1 MSSSES
7 QVPRGSS
14 DRAAAG
20 GAVSP
25 SEPPLDGSQSPK
37 TTAVAAA
44 ILDPADLTAGQV
56 DGYRK
61 LALGQLEFTRRY
73 TLELLEQVDPTDWWV
88 TPPGMTSCIAWQV
101 GHLAVSQYGLM
112 LFRQRGR
119 AAGDLELMP
128 GWLRKRFGRGSV
140 PPSEPDPAIDPQRLL
155 AILASIDQAAR
166 QAVAGQSIESLM
178 EPAEMPY
185 AVLPTKLGAILFCPL
200 HESLH
205 SGQIGLIRRGLG
217 LPPVR

>member
-1 MSSSES
+1 MSSSD
-7 QVPRGSS
+7 PLAT
-14 DRAAAG
+14 DR
-20 GAVSP
+20 
-25 SEPPLDGSQSPK
+25 
-37 TTAVAAA
+37 
-44 ILDPADLTAGQV
+44 V
-56 DGYRK
+56 DGYRQ
-61 LALGQLEFTRRY
+61 LALGQVEFTRRY
-73 TLELLEQVDPTDWWV
+73 TLELLEQVDPADWWV

-128 GWLRKRFGRGSV
+128 GWLRKRFGRGSL
-140 PPSEPDPAIDPQRLL
+140 PPSEPDPAIDARRLL
-155 AILASIDQAAR
+155 DILNAIDQAAR
-166 QAVAGQSIESLM
+166 QSVAAQAVESLM

-205 SGQIGLIRRGLG
+205 AGQIGLIRRGLG
-217 LPPVR
+217 LPSVR